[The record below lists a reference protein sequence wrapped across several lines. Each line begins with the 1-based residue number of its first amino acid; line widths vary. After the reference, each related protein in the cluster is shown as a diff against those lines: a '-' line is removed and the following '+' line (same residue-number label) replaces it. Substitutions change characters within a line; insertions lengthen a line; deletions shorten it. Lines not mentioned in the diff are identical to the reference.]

1 MRKRSRNR
9 KGRRRRT
16 KMIMRRRKIF
26 VLSTAI
32 QKDKLL

>member
-1 MRKRSRNR
+1 MKRRSRNR
-9 KGRRRRT
+9 KGRRRT